1 VKATQ
6 RDSQRG
12 SLSRELILHTALRV
26 VETQGV
32 SALSMRGLARELGVV
47 PTAIYWH
54 VRNRDELLQGVLDLA
69 MAGVEIALPRRGR
82 WQHKL
87 RTLCHTLRDEMVAH
101 PYVFTLAEQLPTRS
115 IGPVTNTFL
124 EIVMEAGYDT
134 KEAAEIVIM
143 LLDYSVGSAYM
154 KVHGEPTAEFTQRW
168 ANAPTTNPADIP
180 AVVEFRRQANH
191 DRGFGRGLDLLIDG
205 LDAPKIEK

>member
-1 VKATQ
+1 VKATE

-12 SLSRELILHTALRV
+12 SLSRELILHTALAV
-26 VETQGV
+26 VESQGV

-54 VRNRDELLQGVLDLA
+54 VHNRDELLQGVLDLA
-69 MAGVEIALPRRGR
+69 MAGVEIALPRRGQ

-87 RTLCHTLRDEMVAH
+87 RTFCHTLRDEMVAH

-124 EIVMEAGYDT
+124 EIVMEAGYDS
-134 KEAAEIVIM
+134 KDAAEIVIM

-154 KVHGEPTAEFTQRW
+154 KVHGEPTEEFTQRW
-168 ANAPTTNPADIP
+168 ATAPTTNPADIP
-180 AVVEFRRQANH
+180 AVVEFRRHANH
-191 DRGFGRGLDLLIDG
+191 DRGFTRGLDILIAG
-205 LDAPKIEK
+205 LGPPTAQK